1 MLKTKNYVRGHLWRD
16 KWTALGGLGGLST
29 LPSSHD
35 FEARPASVP
44 ELATAPAR
52 RQRGF
57 APVRASRPPAFV
69 DLWSA
74 AGSRKLALRKDEKAR
89 LEAARRQSSF
99 MQHTYTSK
107 RDLQLMLTFKKEQ
120 LERREKLTGNLQL
133 TPA

>member
-1 MLKTKNYVRGHLWRD
+1 M
-16 KWTALGGLGGLST
+16 
-29 LPSSHD
+29 
-35 FEARPASVP
+35 
-44 ELATAPAR
+44 ATAPAR

-89 LEAARRQSSF
+89 LEAVRRQSSF